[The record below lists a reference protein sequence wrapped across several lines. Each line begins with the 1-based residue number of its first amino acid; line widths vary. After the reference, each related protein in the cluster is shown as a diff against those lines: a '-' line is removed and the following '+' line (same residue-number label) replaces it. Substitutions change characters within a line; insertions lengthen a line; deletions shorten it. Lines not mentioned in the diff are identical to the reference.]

1 MKDKLIELED
11 KSIEM
16 RADIEALFIGIDV
29 VRTRLEQA
37 NAELTFLA
45 QMVEDLEKQI
55 NGVEDTNENKISE

>member
-1 MKDKLIELED
+1 MKNKLIELED

-16 RADIEALFIGIDV
+16 RANIEALFIGIDV
-29 VRTRLEQA
+29 LRTRLEQA

-55 NGVEDTNENKISE
+55 SGVEDTDEDKVS

>member
-37 NAELTFLA
+37 NAELTLLT

-55 NGVEDTNENKISE
+55 NGVEDTDEDKVS

>member
-16 RADIEALFIGIDV
+16 RANIEALFIGIDV
-29 VRTRLEQA
+29 LRTRLEQA
-37 NAELTFLA
+37 NAELIFLA

-55 NGVEDTNENKISE
+55 NGVEDTDEDKVSE

>member
-16 RADIEALFIGIDV
+16 RANIEALFIGIDV
-29 VRTRLEQA
+29 LRTRLEQA

-55 NGVEDTNENKISE
+55 NGVEDTDEDKVS

>member
-16 RADIEALFIGIDV
+16 RANIEALFIGIDV
-29 VRTRLEQA
+29 LRTRLEQA

>member
-37 NAELTFLA
+37 NAELTLLT

>member
-1 MKDKLIELED
+1 MKNKLIELED

-16 RADIEALFIGIDV
+16 RANIEAIFIGIDV
-29 VRTRLEQA
+29 LRTRLEQA

-55 NGVEDTNENKISE
+55 SGVEDTDEDKVS

>member
-11 KSIEM
+11 KSIET
-16 RADIEALFIGIDV
+16 RAHIEALFIGIDV
-29 VRTRLEQA
+29 LRTSLEQA

-55 NGVEDTNENKISE
+55 NGVEDTDEDKVS

>member
-11 KSIEM
+11 KSIEI
-16 RADIEALFIGIDV
+16 RANIEALFIGIDV
-29 VRTRLEQA
+29 LRTRLEQA

-55 NGVEDTNENKISE
+55 NGVEDTDEDKIS